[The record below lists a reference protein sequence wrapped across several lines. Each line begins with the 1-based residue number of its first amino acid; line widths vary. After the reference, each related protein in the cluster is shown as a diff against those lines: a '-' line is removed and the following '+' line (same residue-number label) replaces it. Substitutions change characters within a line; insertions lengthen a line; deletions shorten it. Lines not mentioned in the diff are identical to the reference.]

1 MSAEIPTS
9 PHDQQN
15 TNTLEANSIKL
26 TLPKALL
33 LVVGAALVLVF
44 IGYFTYWTSQERKYD
59 LARPGQVVDN
69 KGLDVTAPEED
80 TSKPIDEAAITATL
94 KFLKDEHR
102 ALNSMNPLDPAN
114 LSDENLQLVP
124 SKQPSF

>member
-1 MSAEIPTS
+1 MSQEKTTPDHGEHNTS
-9 PHDQQN
+9 K
-15 TNTLEANSIKL
+15 LEVNDIKL

-33 LVVGAALVLVF
+33 LVVGAALVIVF
-44 IGYFTYWTSQERKYD
+44 VGYSMYWTSQERKYD

-69 KGLDVTAPEED
+69 KGLDVTVPEED

-94 KFLKDEHR
+94 KFLKDEHQ
-102 ALNSMNPLDPAN
+102 ALSGMNKLSPAN

-124 SKQPSF
+124 STQPSF